1 MMRLDWWDD
10 GEICEMPYCDVNGLQ
25 LIMSFFSML
34 SRIFNND
41 VPGFEAGYKFTRC
54 PRSSHL
60 FSNAIGAHR

>member
-10 GEICEMPYCDVNGLQ
+10 GEICEMPYCDPVNGLQ

-41 VPGFEAGYKFTRC
+41 VPGFEAG
-54 PRSSHL
+54 
-60 FSNAIGAHR
+60 